1 MKASILSVYPDH
13 RFPHVL
19 FYSTLLA
26 VLSIAAVGLVSAHA
40 VINAG
45 LVSRPVVMAGPASA
59 RAGHLRLSL

>member
-26 VLSIAAVGLVSAHA
+26 VLSIAAVGLVSSN
-40 VINAG
+40 VLN
-45 LVSRPVVMAGPASA
+45 
-59 RAGHLRLSL
+59 